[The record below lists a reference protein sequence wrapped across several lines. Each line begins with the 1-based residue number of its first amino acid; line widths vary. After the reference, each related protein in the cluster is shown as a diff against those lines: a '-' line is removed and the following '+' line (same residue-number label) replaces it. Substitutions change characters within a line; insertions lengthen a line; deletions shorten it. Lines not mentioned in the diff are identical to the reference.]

1 MAKAIP
7 TSRPIRLT
15 KILVS
20 LLAAALFWI
29 MNSLNRDYHSLNIEY
44 PIRFL
49 YNDSLYVPVS
59 PLPQT
64 ITVNVSGVGW
74 ELLGHSLLPL
84 QAKPV
89 DYYVR
94 NPLRAS
100 AINTS
105 SLTAALAE
113 QIKDVRVNYV
123 LADTLDLN
131 FDRRLSKPI
140 RIMVD
145 SARIDM
151 APRFVITS
159 IINVTP
165 SHIQVDGPERLV
177 SGLPDTLRL
186 MIPRKRIA
194 DNYDEELPVSAFQH
208 PRLNASTN
216 RVFVSF
222 EVAELLSPQPPV
234 SDQIQRVAAP
244 APTRQETGRSAIRT
258 NRARNR
264 PNRDR

>member
-1 MAKAIP
+1 M
-7 TSRPIRLT
+7 
-15 KILVS
+15 
-20 LLAAALFWI
+20 LAAALFWM
-29 MNSLNRDYHSLNIEY
+29 MNSLNRDYYSLNVEY
-44 PIRFL
+44 PIRFI
-49 YNDSLYVPVS
+49 YDDSLYIPVS

-105 SLTAALAE
+105 SLTAAFAD

-123 LADTLDLN
+123 LADTLEVA
-131 FDRRLSKPI
+131 FDRRMIKSV
-140 RIMVD
+140 RIIAD

-151 APRFVITS
+151 APQFVITS
-159 IINVTP
+159 VINITP
-165 SHIQVDGPERLV
+165 SHIQVGGPERLV
-177 SGLPDTLRL
+177 SGLPDTVRL
-186 MIPRKRIA
+186 QIPRKRIS
-194 DNYDEELPVSAFQH
+194 DNYDEEIPILAFQH
-208 PRLNASTN
+208 PQLRTSTN

-222 EVAELLSPQPPV
+222 EVAELLSPLPPTAPQTV
-234 SDQIQRVAAP
+234 SAAMPGP
-244 APTRQETGRSAIRT
+244 ANRTTERPGVRTSRTRNRT
-258 NRARNR
+258 NRSQ
-264 PNRDR
+264 